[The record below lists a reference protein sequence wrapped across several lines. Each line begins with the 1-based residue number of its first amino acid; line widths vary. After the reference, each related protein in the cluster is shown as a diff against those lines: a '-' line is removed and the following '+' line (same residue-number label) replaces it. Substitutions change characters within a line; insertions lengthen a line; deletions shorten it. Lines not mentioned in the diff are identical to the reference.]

1 MNIGDR
7 FKYFRESL
15 QINKA
20 EMARRLTASPSLIS
34 DIEIGRKE
42 PSKNLIISMMA
53 IFGCNANWLL
63 TGEGEMFLD
72 TVEAPKGI
80 KVLIEPQK
88 GAIPYYDVDVMA
100 HIAEALD
107 VRENPAAYV
116 SAPGFED
123 CFACFPVYGN
133 SMAPKISSGDIV
145 CVSKI
150 LAVEHIL
157 WGEIYVIVTD
167 VMRVVKTL
175 HPGKTDECL
184 VLRSINPDFAGDTV
198 LKKEDIKA
206 LYLVKGIISRI
217 AM

>member
-1 MNIGDR
+1 MDWKRIIDAIEA
-7 FKYFRESL
+7 KH
-15 QINKA
+15 
-20 EMARRLTASPSLIS
+20 PDIS
-34 DIEIGRKE
+34 IAKE
-42 PSKNLIISMMA
+42 LNVRTQYLSDLKSGKSKNPGADFVLNLVQKFNLSV
-53 IFGCNANWLL
+53 GWLL
-63 TGEGEMFLD
+63 SD
-72 TVEAPKGI
+72 TEELPMMVSENNGVHVYKQPCKGT
-80 KVLIEPQK
+80 
-88 GAIPYYDVDVMA
+88 IPYYDVDVMA

-184 VLRSINPDFAGDTV
+184 VLRSINPDFAGDTI
-198 LKKEDIKA
+198 LKKQDIKA

>member
-1 MNIGDR
+1 MDWKRIIDAIEA
-7 FKYFRESL
+7 KH
-15 QINKA
+15 
-20 EMARRLTASPSLIS
+20 PDIS
-34 DIEIGRKE
+34 IAKE
-42 PSKNLIISMMA
+42 LNVRTQYLSDLKSGKSKNPGADFVLNLVKKFNLSV
-53 IFGCNANWLL
+53 GWLL
-63 TGEGEMFLD
+63 SD
-72 TVEAPKGI
+72 TEELPMMVSENHDVHVYKQPC
-80 KVLIEPQK
+80 K

-175 HPGKTDECL
+175 HPGKSEECL
-184 VLRSINPDFAGDTV
+184 ILRSINPDFAGDTV
-198 LKKEDIKA
+198 LKKQDIKA